1 MHINSFCLR
10 IIVLISG
17 NYGQN
22 YRHHKALSLLLC
34 LDRAIA
40 QAVSRRLPTT
50 AARGRAPSRLCGI
63 CGGQS
68 IVTAD
73 KVIN

>member
-1 MHINSFCLR
+1 MLEMHTNSFCLWL
-10 IIVLISG
+10 IVLISG

-22 YRHHKALSLLLC
+22 YRLVC
-34 LDRAIA
+34 LGHAIA

-50 AARGRAPSRLCGI
+50 AGRVRAQVRSRGI
-63 CGGQS
+63 CGGRS
-68 IVTAD
+68 MVTAD